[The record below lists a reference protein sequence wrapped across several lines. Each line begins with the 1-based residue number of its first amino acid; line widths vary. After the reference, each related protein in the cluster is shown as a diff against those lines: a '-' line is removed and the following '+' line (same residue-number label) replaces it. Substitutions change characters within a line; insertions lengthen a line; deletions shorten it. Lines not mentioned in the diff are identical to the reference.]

1 MAPPY
6 VFAVFRHEG
15 EHATTLWI
23 FVNYNTSNAA
33 DLQHQ
38 NEYSVQALSSNMS
51 SKLCLDTILS
61 LTLPGYPDNRVP
73 RGTGYPGRIPGYP
86 GYKIS
91 TTPGYPGTRTRVLSP
106 GTRTRTRYPGMHTY

>member
-61 LTLPGYPDNRVP
+61 LTLDLPVF
-73 RGTGYPGRIPGYP
+73 
-86 GYKIS
+86 KK
-91 TTPGYPGTRTRVLSP
+91 
-106 GTRTRTRYPGMHTY
+106 

>member
-61 LTLPGYPDNRVP
+61 LTLDLDLQYTPASPLRKRNFQRAPGF
-73 RGTGYPGRIPGYP
+73 
-86 GYKIS
+86 
-91 TTPGYPGTRTRVLSP
+91 LSP
-106 GTRTRTRYPGMHTY
+106 FMDPRPLS